1 ATVQADPGC
10 ADALIVVSAGGSTDA
25 TVSIVERIGAAD
37 PRVRVLTTAAR
48 LGTSASVNRAVERF
62 GDGRRWLVRL
72 DAHAGYP
79 RNYASRLVAKAIE
92 TGADSVVTA
101 MFTRGESC
109 FERAAAAA
117 QNSFLGTGGSP
128 RRLGRARPSRAVRSG
143 AVPRPRRL
151 RRGAR
156 LQRGRRVRPPAGQER
171 RPHLAGR
178 RSRHHLFPAQEH
190 RLAVS
195 PVPHPWAR
203 PGSHLRPP
211 RRPQPYPPLHPAGDP
226 AARAAGAV
234 VAAVVAAGPAGAG
247 LARRLPRLRADARH
261 PRARSVRRR
270 RRLLRDRHAVR
281 LVARPLARAPG
292 HRRRPRPRL
301 KGMPMRRF
309 LAACLTL
316 APLAVASAAA
326 AAQSSVPS
334 GYVEVFGDE
343 FDEKQLDTSK
353 WWTRYIHNGGMLDFL
368 NDEQQRYRE
377 SGNHVMTGHSLILM
391 AKRTGPGRY
400 ESGMIRS
407 KRTFKYGYFE
417 ARAKVPRGRGV
428 WPAFWLASGRRAGD
442 GKIGWPPEIDIA
454 ELVNNGAEDTTA
466 MLHVSAK
473 SNGAQGLQ
481 VLYTDPAF
489 DGRW

>member
-1 ATVQADPGC
+1 
-10 ADALIVVSAGGSTDA
+10 
-25 TVSIVERIGAAD
+25 
-37 PRVRVLTTAAR
+37 
-48 LGTSASVNRAVERF
+48 
-62 GDGRRWLVRL
+62 
-72 DAHAGYP
+72 
-79 RNYASRLVAKAIE
+79 
-92 TGADSVVTA
+92 
-101 MFTRGESC
+101 
-109 FERAAAAA
+109 
-117 QNSFLGTGGSP
+117 
-128 RRLGRARPSRAVRSG
+128 
-143 AVPRPRRL
+143 
-151 RRGAR
+151 
-156 LQRGRRVRPPAGQER
+156 
-171 RPHLAGR
+171 
-178 RSRHHLFPAQEH
+178 
-190 RLAVS
+190 
-195 PVPHPWAR
+195 
-203 PGSHLRPP
+203 
-211 RRPQPYPPLHPAGDP
+211 
-226 AARAAGAV
+226 
-234 VAAVVAAGPAGAG
+234 
-247 LARRLPRLRADARH
+247 
-261 PRARSVRRR
+261 
-270 RRLLRDRHAVR
+270 
-281 LVARPLARAPG
+281 
-292 HRRRPRPRL
+292 
-301 KGMPMRRF
+301 MPMRRF

-326 AAQSSVPS
+326 TAQSSVPS

-489 DGRW
+489 DGRWSYWRAPFDFADAFHVFAALWDDDDTVAVSVDGRLVYKARYKWVYDDGSPAGYASVLLNLAIGGAKWAGRHGVDDAAFPQGFEVDYVRVYQKAGRQRSEPDTTGTDLCPPRGGC